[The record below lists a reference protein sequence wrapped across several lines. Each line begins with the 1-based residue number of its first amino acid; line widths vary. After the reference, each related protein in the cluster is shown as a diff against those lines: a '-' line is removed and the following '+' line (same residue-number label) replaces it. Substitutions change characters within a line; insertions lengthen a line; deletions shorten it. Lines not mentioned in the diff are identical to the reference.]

1 MKIPPYVLGLLG
13 GALLATTAGAAGR
26 AAAIT
31 ADENARP
38 RVIALSD
45 IGNEPDDSES
55 MVRFLLYTNEFDVE
69 ALIASTSTWQR
80 PAVHPEMIEERV
92 EAYGRV
98 LNNLKV
104 HATGIS
110 RGKLPLTRYRR
121 AILTVPTAGTAA
133 AEALGCKQTA
143 ER

>member
-1 MKIPPYVLGLLG
+1 ERGTRMKIPPHALGLLG

-38 RVIALSD
+38 RVIVLSD

-55 MVRFLLYTNEFDVE
+55 MVRFLLYTNELDVE
-69 ALIASTSTWQR
+69 ALIVSISTWQR
-80 PAVHPEMIEERV
+80 SGVHFEMIKERV

-98 LNNLKV
+98 LHNLKV
-104 HATGIS
+104 
-110 RGKLPLTRYRR
+110 
-121 AILTVPTAGTAA
+121 
-133 AEALGCKQTA
+133 
-143 ER
+143 